1 MVIVLSLLS
10 SCSQFSGGGS
20 SSSSVE
26 DQKVFATHM
35 RSLCSTVENFN
46 DLLKKAPDSMAWAG
60 YGIIINDKINIFQK
74 ACADDPLMGN
84 ELKQQFSEVLEL
96 IVPFTSASIEKKKE
110 AQTKLMG
117 ISRVWLKKYQL

>member
-1 MVIVLSLLS
+1 
-10 SCSQFSGGGS
+10 
-20 SSSSVE
+20 
-26 DQKVFATHM
+26 M